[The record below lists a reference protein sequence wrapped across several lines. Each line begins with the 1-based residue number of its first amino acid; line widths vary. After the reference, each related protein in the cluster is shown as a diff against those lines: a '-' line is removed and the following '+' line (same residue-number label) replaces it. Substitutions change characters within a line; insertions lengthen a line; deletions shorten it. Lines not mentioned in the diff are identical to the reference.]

1 MRKLTRWL
9 RHLAALEP
17 ALVRGAIGLAVAGL
31 LIWGVDLTPLGD
43 KLQATTDVLGG
54 LVAVLAPLW
63 IRQAVTPAA
72 AVIAR
77 VNDPRKEP
85 EQVFYQAGGYADR
98 APGRVIYDDATFGDI
113 AGGAVRGLWR
123 DR

>member
-9 RHLAALEP
+9 HHLAALEP

-54 LVAVLAPLW
+54 LVALLAPLW
-63 IRQAVTPAA
+63 IRRAVTPAA

-77 VNDPRKEP
+77 VNDPRKDPDE
-85 EQVFYQAGGYADR
+85 VYYLAGGYADR
-98 APGRVIYDDATFGDI
+98 APGRIIYDESSVGDL
-113 AGGAVRGLWR
+113 AGGTRDGLWR